1 MFKFLFAGL
10 LASTFAKLELS
21 DGRIHGVDDLG
32 LNIDQSKFGANLE
45 LDNDANVQY
54 TFYTTSEGVSV
65 TPDRASISFIDK
77 SSGNY
82 WEDIVGIRQS
92 DGRGRFSLVSD
103 RSSVLLSMY

>member
-1 MFKFLFAGL
+1 MFKLLFAGL

-21 DGRIHGVDDLG
+21 GSRIHGVDDLG
-32 LNIDQSKFGANLE
+32 LNIDQSKFGTNLE
-45 LDNDANVQY
+45 LENDANVQY
-54 TFYTTSEGVSV
+54 TFYTTSEGISI

-82 WEDIVGIRQS
+82 WEDVVGIRQS

-103 RSSVLLSMY
+103 TSSLLLSMY